1 MVIMKSLL
9 QHLLLSLFVIVLGV
23 SSLYCFS
30 SITLIALGMPS
41 PSSSTTADTTTN
53 ATLNEVPVL
62 NSKGVSLN
70 GLGKLMNLLPTL
82 TRF

>member
-41 PSSSTTADTTTN
+41 PSSSTTADTTN